1 MNCLLSK
8 IFMAKNYYPIVKINM
23 GEITSIFMLKNNK
36 NAIVFSKD
44 SSIFKIKW
52 QKNIRSENDFDIDES
67 YGKIVLFRATYSI
80 YLLNEVYAYSIHL
93 QNDEK
98 NLWLSTVKDVRV
110 FNFKTRKVIKTF
122 KLIEEHRFDPGLK
135 DIGFFENDSIAILV
149 KQAGDLTFI
158 DIGSMKILGTIE
170 NITKGHSVTFAKIL

>member
-67 YGKIVLFRATYSI
+67 YGKIVLFRAT
-80 YLLNEVYAYSIHL
+80 YSIHL